1 MKKLIYIIL
10 GVIIGVPTIIWAAP
24 IFRVERSILPETDS
38 TYYLG
43 TTTPSTVG
51 WLSVITDELCLTGD
65 SCKTAW
71 PTGGGGAGTWAT
83 TTSLTAGQLLNY
95 ALNTTDI
102 VMIGHDSATSSAEY
116 WFDPNLPHSFLT
128 YASSTGWSSSY
139 ASSTNSFFGNSTIGL
154 FTIGGDIFD
163 ELVGTGLQIT
173 TGNLQT
179 TLGTTISASEI
190 ADGDHGDFTY
200 TTGVAAIDANSV
212 ALTTDTTGNY
222 VSSATTNEGLTLTGT
237 EGGSLGIQDC
247 AANEIMKRNA
257 GDTAWACA
265 TDSGGGSN
273 PGGSGSELQFR
284 SDATTFGAV
293 TSSSVSGAEVTFAGD
308 VTIGGFAGAQINLES
323 TGGDRW
329 GIHTENGPS
338 GGPFWIGNTT
348 DTTHYIRFTGAG
360 KIELPT
366 LTDAAMGLATTASG
380 VLIKATPA
388 TTVGI
393 TIDGGGSAITTGV
406 KGYSEVPYAMTI
418 TGWTCL
424 CDQSGS
430 IVLDVWKDTYANYPP
445 TVADTIAG
453 TEKPTLTSATKNQ
466 DLTLSS
472 WTTAVSAGD
481 IIGYNVD
488 SITTVQR
495 CHLVI
500 RGTRP

>member
-308 VTIGGFAGAQINLES
+308 VTIGGFAGTQLNLTP
-323 TGGDRW
+323 TGGDAW
-329 GIHTENGPS
+329 GLHAESGPS
-338 GGPFWIGNTT
+338 GGTSWWGNTT
-348 DTTHYIRFTGAG
+348 DSGRRFWQADGAG
-360 KIELPT
+360 NFYLPQNT
-366 LTDAAMGLATTASG
+366 GCTFLQTSSGEGRVSCFSLDRTAGMFCGGTMSTAMPCESVRPRIPQSCTIQRVDLSCLTAPTGQALIADVNECTVPGTCTSIWNATQANRVQCAAAASTDR
-380 VLIKATPA
+380 K
-388 TTVGI
+388 
-393 TIDGGGSAITTGV
+393 S
-406 KGYSEVPYAMTI
+406 
-418 TGWTCL
+418 
-424 CDQSGS
+424 
-430 IVLDVWKDTYANYPP
+430 
-445 TVADTIAG
+445 
-453 TEKPTLTSATKNQ
+453 
-466 DLTLSS
+466 
-472 WTTAVSAGD
+472 
-481 IIGYNVD
+481 
-488 SITTVQR
+488 
-495 CHLVI
+495 
-500 RGTRP
+500 TR

>member
-1 MKKLIYIIL
+1 MMRRIVAVLL
-10 GVIIGVPTIIWAAP
+10 VV
-24 IFRVERSILPETDS
+24 L
-38 TYYLG
+38 
-43 TTTPSTVG
+43 
-51 WLSVITDELCLTGD
+51 
-65 SCKTAW
+65 
-71 PTGGGGAGTWAT
+71 GAGP
-83 TTSLTAGQLLNY
+83 TSAMAESGWQWDSGY
-95 ALNTTDI
+95 KGDAPDAVDIKTDTI
-102 VMIGHDSATSSAEY
+102 LFGTNLSATDVDVQKAL
-116 WFDPNLPHSFLT
+116 DTL
-128 YASSTGWSSSY
+128 
-139 ASSTNSFFGNSTIGL
+139 
-154 FTIGGDIFD
+154 D
-163 ELVGTGLQIT
+163 ELVGGGGDSIT
-173 TGNLQT
+173 VNSTAATNANFL
-179 TLGTTISASEI
+179 
-190 ADGDHGDFTY
+190 DGDIDFTLD
-200 TTGVAAIDANSV
+200 TAPAPDNITATVACTDCV
-212 ALTTDTTGNY
+212 ALTTETSGNY
-222 VSSATTNEGLTLTGT
+222 VSSATANEGLTLTGT
-237 EGGSLGIQDC
+237 EGASLGIQDC